1 MQAAIDETARRR
13 VKQVDHNARH
23 GIVPRSV
30 VKKVADIM
38 EGARSDVPGE
48 KGRSRAAARKV
59 VEPEVDYSRMDP
71 AQVAAKIRKLEA
83 QMYRHAQDLEFEAA
97 ARVRD
102 EIRRAKAQGLVG
114 G

>member
-1 MQAAIDETARRR
+1 
-13 VKQVDHNARH
+13 
-23 GIVPRSV
+23 
-30 VKKVADIM
+30 
-38 EGARSDVPGE
+38 
-48 KGRSRAAARKV
+48 
-59 VEPEVDYSRMDP
+59 
-71 AQVAAKIRKLEA
+71 A